1 MNEIQIYS
9 VIMFFA
15 GVFLSQAVFYYDKK
29 RKKTKFFTYISA
41 TILQILD
48 SVHSVHMGAV
58 EFAKEQ
64 LKNVEEEEKEKY
76 LEKESQKVSLF
87 MQLYV
92 LVFIS
97 AVPEDGKKY
106 INYNSWTEAQ
116 ALIEKLRG
124 FMDERDKG

>member
-1 MNEIQIYS
+1 MNEIQTYS

-15 GVFLSQAVFYYDKK
+15 GVFLSQVVFYYDKK
-29 RKKTKFFTYISA
+29 RKKIKFFTYISA

-48 SVHSVHMGAV
+48 SVHSVHMATV

-64 LKNVEEEEKEKY
+64 LKNVEEEEREKY
-76 LEKESQKVSLF
+76 LEEESQKVSLF

-106 INYNSWTEAQ
+106 ISYTNWTEAQ
-116 ALIEKLRG
+116 ALIEELRG
-124 FMDERDKG
+124 FMNERDKG

>member
-1 MNEIQIYS
+1 
-9 VIMFFA
+9 MFFA
-15 GVFLSQAVFYYDKK
+15 GVFLSQVVFYYDKK
-29 RKKTKFFTYISA
+29 RKKIKFFTYISA

-48 SVHSVHMGAV
+48 SVHSVHMATV

-64 LKNVEEEEKEKY
+64 LKNVEEEEREKY
-76 LEKESQKVSLF
+76 LEEESQKVSLF

-106 INYNSWTEAQ
+106 ISYTNWTEAQ
-116 ALIEKLRG
+116 ALIEELRG
-124 FMDERDKG
+124 FMNERDKG

>member
-9 VIMFFA
+9 AIMFFA
-15 GVFLSQAVFYYDKK
+15 GVFLSQVIFYFDKK
-29 RKKTKFFTYISA
+29 RKKIRFYTYISA
-41 TILQILD
+41 AILQILD

-64 LKNVEEEEKEKY
+64 LKNVEEAEREEY
-76 LEKESQKVSLF
+76 LKKESQKVSLF

-92 LVFIS
+92 LVFIK
-97 AVPEDGKKY
+97 AVPKDGRKH

-116 ALIEKLRG
+116 ILIEKLRG
-124 FMDERDKG
+124 LMDERDKG